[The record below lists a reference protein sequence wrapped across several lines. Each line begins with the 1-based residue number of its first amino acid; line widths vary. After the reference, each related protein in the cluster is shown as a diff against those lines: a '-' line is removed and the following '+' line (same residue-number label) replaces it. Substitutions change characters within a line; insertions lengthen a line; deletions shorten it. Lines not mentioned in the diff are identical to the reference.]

1 MVKQKKEKQL
11 QKLRV
16 ANPDD
21 SSLILTETNLYL
33 ESKDFEK
40 IQSFNFSSVG
50 KNLNDADLVLI
61 LVLSAEMQKMLLMLK
76 STI

>member
-21 SSLILTETNLYL
+21 SSLILTEANLYL

>member
-1 MVKQKKEKQL
+1 MVKQKKRKKAVAEVRL
-11 QKLRV
+11 

-21 SSLILTETNLYL
+21 SSLILTEANLYL

-50 KNLNDADLVLI
+50 KNPMMLI
-61 LVLSAEMQKMLLMLK
+61 
-76 STI
+76 